1 MYILAHRW
9 TGFQTSLSNQ
19 WIRRQ
24 INVDWLNQKR
34 LSISCGSVIGLQCYI
49 DMEAFFLCRPPW
61 YRTRVQC
68 YFSNQWLLSRRDN
81 RLVGNGFGNSH
92 SGNRNLSFVI
102 CRHDFLRRN
111 SFIFYTSH
119 EVSILIVL
127 TQEYFIVLKLSM
139 ICPIFRIGLCVNSFS
154 EIFF

>member
-92 SGNRNLSFVI
+92 SGNRNLRYLSPRFSSTKFFYILYITRSF
-102 CRHDFLRRN
+102 DFNRTYTG
-111 SFIFYTSH
+111 IFYCIKA
-119 EVSILIVL
+119 VDD
-127 TQEYFIVLKLSM
+127 LSY
-139 ICPIFRIGLCVNSFS
+139 I
-154 EIFF
+154 

>member
-81 RLVGNGFGNSH
+81 RLVANGFGNSH

-111 SFIFYTSH
+111 SFIFYIHTWSFDFNRTYTGIFYCIKA
-119 EVSILIVL
+119 VDD
-127 TQEYFIVLKLSM
+127 LSY
-139 ICPIFRIGLCVNSFS
+139 I
-154 EIFF
+154 